1 MFDYSISHLA
11 AFRTGSASP
20 VLYEYNTYNITVNN
34 VTNAT
39 VVNSGQTG
47 YKFYGAVPSPLDAG
61 VTYITLYNQL
71 EVAGN
76 NMTKTCLSLVA
87 SINSWATNMT
97 RRIQV

>member
-1 MFDYSISHLA
+1 M
-11 AFRTGSASP
+11 
-20 VLYEYNTYNITVNN
+20 LYEYNTYNITVNN

-39 VVNSGQTG
+39 VPVNGQ
-47 YKFYGAVPSPLDAG
+47 YKYYGAVPSPLPDW

-76 NMTKTCLSLVA
+76 NMTKTCLGLVA
-87 SINSWATNMT
+87 SINSWGANMT